1 MTVSS
6 VDTLLDA
13 VGRLPPDEL
22 DDFAVRFA
30 DWRQEAT
37 DEQTLVRAVRR
48 RLNAE
53 DEARLRDLV
62 RKSEQGQLTRQ
73 EQTVYR
79 ELARQAERVNVQ
91 RVQALAELVRRRGKP
106 MRVIMEEIGW
116 KDEVHGA

>member
-1 MTVSS
+1 MTLSS
-6 VDTLLDA
+6 VDSLLDA

-22 DDFAVRFA
+22 NDFADRFA

-37 DEQTLVRAVRR
+37 DEQTLVRAIRR
-48 RLNAE
+48 RLNSV

-73 EQTVYR
+73 EQAEYR
-79 ELARQAERVNVQ
+79 ELARQAERINVH

-106 MRVIMEEIGW
+106 VREIMQEFGW
-116 KDEVHGA
+116 EDEVHGA

>member
-1 MTVSS
+1 MTLSS
-6 VDTLLDA
+6 VDSLLDA

-22 DDFAVRFA
+22 NDFAVRFA

-37 DEQTLVRAVRR
+37 DEQTLVRAIRR
-48 RLNAE
+48 RLNSG

-73 EQTVYR
+73 EQAEYR
-79 ELARQAERVNVQ
+79 ELARQAERVNVH

-106 MRVIMEEIGW
+106 VREIMQEVGW
-116 KDEVHGA
+116 EDGT

>member
-37 DEQTLVRAVRR
+37 DEQALVRAVRR
-48 RLNAE
+48 RLDSD

-73 EQTVYR
+73 EQAVYR

-91 RVQALAELVRRRGKP
+91 RVQALAELIRRRGKP